1 MKVDDLAFQQAQSYA
16 CSAEY
21 PGYLFYAFGSKIYAF
36 SIYGGL
42 GWPIYDLNTAPGGNY
57 AIDHIEMER
66 EGSRLWVAFRDL
78 EQNVKP
84 AGFVGLK
91 IQTDGGLSMVEDVR
105 FDQLADRIVDF
116 ESKY

>member
-1 MKVDDLAFQQAQSYA
+1 
-16 CSAEY
+16 
-21 PGYLFYAFGSKIYAF
+21 
-36 SIYGGL
+36 
-42 GWPIYDLNTAPGGNY
+42 
-57 AIDHIEMER
+57 MER

-78 EQNVKP
+78 EQDVKP

-105 FDQLADRIVDF
+105 YDQLADRIVDF